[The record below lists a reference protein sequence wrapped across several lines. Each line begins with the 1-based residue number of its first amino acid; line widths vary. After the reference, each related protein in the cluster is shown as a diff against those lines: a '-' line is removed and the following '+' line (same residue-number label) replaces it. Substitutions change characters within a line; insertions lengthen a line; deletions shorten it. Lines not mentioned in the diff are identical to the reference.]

1 MNIVRHILGY
11 IIGITIFV
19 ILAPY
24 GLIKLSLN
32 DPLFRTDISDNI
44 LLRLI
49 IILPLFILGII
60 FAIWSNIALLKIGKV
75 GPADG
80 FNIAISPRTKRLVTI
95 GPYRYCRN
103 PMMFGAF
110 CVYFAISIFML
121 SPTSFI
127 TLIFL
132 LVMARFYLKAIE
144 EKRLLQDFGDE
155 YINYKNKVP
164 MIFPIKIGKI
174 T

>member
-60 FAIWSNIALLKIGKV
+60 FAIWSNIALLKIGKG